1 MAQERAIRTRRTI
14 LDAAAAIFDERG
26 YEAATISE
34 VLGRAGVTKGA
45 LYHHF
50 QSKEDLARG
59 VLEGAVTTEGVRPQD
74 LKLQEVV
81 DILLLMAC
89 RLPREPMFSAALR
102 IAVDLQSQVLIG
114 TRWPDW
120 CELLAGLLAEAH
132 ERGELIRCIDGEE
145 AARILVAAWTGV
157 RIVSEG
163 LPGEYD
169 LAYDVSLLL
178 QLLMP
183 SLAMP
188 TVLARL
194 EISAERAARLF
205 AEMSSDSQDVQAEG
219 GRSGAVPRTAPG
231 GASGAVL
238 VGPVD
243 G

>member
-1 MAQERAIRTRRTI
+1 MI
-14 LDAAAAIFDERG
+14 LDAAAATFDERG
-26 YEAATISE
+26 YEAATITE

-81 DILLLMAC
+81 DIMLLMAC

-102 IAVDLQSQVLIG
+102 IAVDLQSQALLG

-120 CELLAGLLAEAH
+120 CELLAALFAEAH

-145 AARILVAAWTGV
+145 AARIMVAAWTGV
-157 RIVSEG
+157 RIVGEA
-163 LPGEYD
+163 LPGDYD
-169 LAYDVSLLL
+169 LAYDVCLLL
-178 QLLMP
+178 QFLMP

-194 EISAERAARLF
+194 EISTERAARLF
-205 AEMSSDSQDVQAEG
+205 AELSSGSPGTPVEDGRAPAAADSVSE
-219 GRSGAVPRTAPG
+219 
-231 GASGAVL
+231 AVL
-238 VGPVD
+238 AGPPHS
-243 G
+243 